1 MKLPNTLNINACNTK
16 CTSLFLSLTSTKIN
30 ISIKE
35 NTKNCCSLTQM
46 ENHDMSLGAAWR
58 IEKKGQKRAN
68 VAFNSF
74 LLVVQIFGGCTASS
88 MKKEREK
95 ERKLYKEKKE
105 ERENE
110 KRGREKE
117 NRKDR

>member
-30 ISIKE
+30 ISIKG

-46 ENHDMSLGAAWR
+46 ENHDMSLGATWR

-88 MKKEREK
+88 MKKEGEREK
-95 ERKLYKEKKE
+95 IIQREKGRERK
-105 ERENE
+105 
-110 KRGREKE
+110 
-117 NRKDR
+117 